1 MLVKRWNTLI
11 FYAGVHMVESW
22 WQISKNR
29 KGFLQC
35 VCFSPSLTGCRVQ
48 LVDWTFPIIKRDQI
62 KILTLNFMSLI
73 SHCHKQMK
81 KKVYLEGGWYFKTFC
96 RTSLETLGSLQAVKQ
111 FRCSSWQCVCK
122 RYFIIALQLE
132 VEMVPLTHRGWL
144 PLQVPFFWHV
154 LFESP
159 LRIYVL
165 LQKYSTYFILPSEPE
180 TSV

>member
-1 MLVKRWNTLI
+1 MLVYT
-11 FYAGVHMVESW
+11 W
-22 WQISKNR
+22 WKVGGKSPKTEKAFSSVSASVPPWLDAEYSLCTGLFLAL
-29 KGFLQC
+29 KGIKLRSNFT
-35 VCFSPSLTGCRVQ
+35 SL
-48 LVDWTFPIIKRDQI
+48 
-62 KILTLNFMSLI
+62 
-73 SHCHKQMK
+73 SHCHKEMK

-132 VEMVPLTHRGWL
+132 VEMLPLTHRGWL

-159 LRIYVL
+159 LRIYAL

>member
-1 MLVKRWNTLI
+1 MSHDHEEI
-11 FYAGVHMVESW
+11 
-22 WQISKNR
+22 KNA
-29 KGFLQC
+29 
-35 VCFSPSLTGCRVQ
+35 
-48 LVDWTFPIIKRDQI
+48 
-62 KILTLNFMSLI
+62 
-73 SHCHKQMK
+73 
-81 KKVYLEGGWYFKTFC
+81 YLEGGWNFKTFC
-96 RTSLETLGSLQAVKQ
+96 STSLETLGSLQAVKQ

-180 TSV
+180 TSVMYPLWNWGGGGGQSFMVTSVIQIAVEPVTKICNGPTNKTDF